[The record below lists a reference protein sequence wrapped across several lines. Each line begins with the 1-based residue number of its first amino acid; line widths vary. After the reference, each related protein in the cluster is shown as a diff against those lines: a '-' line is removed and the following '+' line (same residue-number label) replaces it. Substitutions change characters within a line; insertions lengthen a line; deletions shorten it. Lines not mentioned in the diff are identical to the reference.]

1 MVRRTLRYAC
11 PRRFRNGILSG
22 AGRIPRAL
30 APHQI
35 LIWWRGQRFSDL
47 DVSETT
53 LQVEDHII
61 DVSAGAL
68 PKIASGVHDLNVC
81 SLVATSHRPWDY
93 MVYMVRLRI

>member
-1 MVRRTLRYAC
+1 
-11 PRRFRNGILSG
+11 
-22 AGRIPRAL
+22 
-30 APHQI
+30 